1 MHISF
6 NCIKEDKPGE
16 KWKALFDKTWPF
28 YKRWFLSDGHTARVG
43 YLTSVGE
50 LERYMPEI
58 LPIYKKLV
66 RLAGGDDLKARFL
79 TMYCPPAY
87 MSGCTQ
93 VAFTQHGATSLIRNY
108 DYSLKLFEGT
118 MMCTNWLQPVIGVS
132 DSTWG
137 LLDGVN
143 GAGLSASLTFG
154 GRKITGVGFGIP
166 LVLRYILETAKT
178 VADALLI
185 LNRIPVHMSYNV
197 TVLDINGHYATVYL
211 SPDRLPVVNYTPV
224 ATNHQQIVEWPD
236 YANLTATVERKVFLE
251 QLLSTGLETEHSMI
265 KRFLQPPL
273 YNTNFDK
280 NFGTLYTIAYKL
292 QQAEIEILWPHK
304 SLKQSFGDFK
314 EERIVFPVTK
324 INSKLTL

>member
-6 NCIKEDKPGE
+6 NCIREDSPGD
-16 KWKALFDKTWPF
+16 KWKNLFDKTWPY
-28 YKRWFLSDGHTARVG
+28 YKRWFLSEGYKARAG
-43 YLTSVGE
+43 YITSLSE
-50 LERYMPEI
+50 LERHMPEI
-58 LPIYKKLV
+58 VPLYHTLV
-66 RLAGGDDLKARFL
+66 KLAGGQDLKARFL

-93 VAFTQHGATSLIRNY
+93 VAFTQGATSLIRNY

-118 MMCTNWLQPVIGVS
+118 MLYTNWLQPIIGVS

-137 LLDGVN
+137 LLDGMN

-154 GRKITGVGFGIP
+154 GRKVTGTGFGIP
-166 LVLRYILETAKT
+166 LVLRYVLETAKNVT
-178 VADALLI
+178 DAINI
-185 LNRIPVHMSYNV
+185 LMRIPVHMSYNV
-197 TVLDINGHYATVYL
+197 TVLDITGNYATVYL
-211 SPDRLPVVNYTPV
+211 SPDRPAVVDYTPV
-224 ATNHQQIVEWPD
+224 ATNHQQVVEWLD
-236 YANLTATVERKVFLE
+236 YANLTSTVERKAFLE
-251 QLLSTGLETEHSMI
+251 QALAAGHETEDSLI

-273 YNTNFDK
+273 YTTNFEK

-292 QQAEIEILWPHK
+292 QQAEIEIIWPHK
-304 SLKQSFGDFK
+304 SLIQSFGDFK